1 MRSEQVSDTK
11 PIVCMWTKQ
20 LLAFYQKPHYLSFLD
35 WLLPPSLSTIT
46 TSSAFHAIMLV
57 RVGELVDFIMCVYVD
72 IYRESVYLYTDTQN
86 KSYFIHTSYL
96 FLAKKNEIDDR
107 ERSVLLSLLVF
118 LSLSIIGDYR
128 WK

>member
-1 MRSEQVSDTK
+1 
-11 PIVCMWTKQ
+11 
-20 LLAFYQKPHYLSFLD
+20 
-35 WLLPPSLSTIT
+35 
-46 TSSAFHAIMLV
+46 MLV

-107 ERSVLLSLLVF
+107 ERERSVLLSLLVF

-128 WK
+128 